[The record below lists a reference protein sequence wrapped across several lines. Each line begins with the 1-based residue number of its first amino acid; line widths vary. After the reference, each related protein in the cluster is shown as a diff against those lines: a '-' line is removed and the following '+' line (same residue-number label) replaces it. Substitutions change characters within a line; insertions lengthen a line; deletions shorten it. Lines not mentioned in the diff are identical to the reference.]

1 MYGKVFF
8 NSDNGMTLQQFLL
21 ILRARYKL
29 VATIVL
35 LSVITTL
42 VVSLLLP
49 KQYTASVAVVVDVR
63 SPDPVGGMVLP
74 GLTTPSYM
82 ATQIDIINSDRVAQR
97 VVKLLRMDESPV
109 IREQWMEAS
118 NGEGELTVWLANLLK
133 QKLDVKP
140 SRESNVIIIE
150 FSGPDPG
157 FVAAVANAFAQAY
170 IAVNLELKVEPARQH
185 ATWFEDQ
192 TRILRD
198 KLEKAQQALSAYQQK
213 TGIIATDERL
223 DHEIA
228 KLSDLSTQLTLVQA
242 QTSESSSKS
251 KSADSSGTLSEVMQN
266 PLINSLKS
274 DIARLEAKL
283 HESGVNL
290 GRNHPQ
296 TKRSQSELAS
306 LKRKLA
312 SETQQIHGS
321 IGTSYQVGKQK
332 EKELLE
338 AMERQKKRVLELNR
352 ERDQISVLQRDV
364 EAAQRTFEG
373 VSQRSA
379 QTRLE
384 SLSVQTNIATLNP
397 ASIPTEHSKPRILL
411 NVLISI
417 FLGTLI
423 GVAIAVLVE
432 LKNRRVRSLEDLLE
446 VIDVPVLATISS
458 GGSRPAP
465 RKFLRRFSRYKAS
478 RHALEAP

>member
-1 MYGKVFF
+1 
-8 NSDNGMTLQQFLL
+8 MTLQQFLL
-21 ILRARYKL
+21 ILRARYK
-29 VATIVL
+29 VAIWTL
-35 LSVITTL
+35 LFTVFVTL
-42 VVSLLLP
+42 VISLLLP
-49 KQYTASVAVVVDVR
+49 KQYTASTAVVVDVK
-63 SPDPVGGMVLP
+63 SPDPLAGTVLP
-74 GLTTPSYM
+74 GLAAPGYM
-82 ATQIDIINSDRVAQR
+82 ATQVDIINSDRVAQR

-109 IREQWMEAS
+109 IREQWMEAR
-118 NGEGELTVWLANLLK
+118 NGEGELTVWLADLLK

-140 SRESNVIIIE
+140 SRESNVINIE
-150 FSGPDPG
+150 FSGIDPG
-157 FVAAVANAFAQAY
+157 FAAAVANAFARAY
-170 IAVNLELKVEPARQH
+170 IDVNLELKIEPARQY

-198 KLEKAQQALSAYQQK
+198 NLEKAQQALSAYQQK

-242 QTSESSSKS
+242 QTSDSSSKR

-312 SETQQIHGS
+312 SETHQIHGS
-321 IGTSYQVGKQK
+321 IGTSYEVGKQK

-384 SLSVQTNIATLNP
+384 SLAVQTNIAMLNP

-417 FLGTLI
+417 FLGTLL
-423 GVAIAVLVE
+423 GVSIALIIE
-432 LKNRRVRSLEDLLE
+432 LRNRRVRSLEDLIE
-446 VIDVPVLATISS
+446 VIDLPVLATISS
-458 GGSRPAP
+458 AGSRST
-465 RKFLRRFSRYKAS
+465 LRRFPRGLS
-478 RHALEAP
+478 RHKAPRQALEAP